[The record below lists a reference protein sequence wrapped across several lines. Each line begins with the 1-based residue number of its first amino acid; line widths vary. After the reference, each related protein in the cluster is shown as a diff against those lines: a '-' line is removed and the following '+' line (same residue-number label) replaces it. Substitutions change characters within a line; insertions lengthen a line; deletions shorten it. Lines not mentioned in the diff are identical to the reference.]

1 MAKHRNNLPQLD
13 GGFYLTDSGLETTL
27 IFHDNMELPHFAAF
41 DLLRDV
47 AGKAKL
53 REYYRLHAATARTD
67 GTGFVFE
74 SPTWRASRDW
84 GVKLGY
90 SPEVLAAVNRESIE
104 LMEEVRGEFEGPGS
118 PMVISGALGPRGD
131 GYDPGEIMS
140 PEVAQTYHGEQIGVF
155 ADTGADMITAMTITN
170 TPEAIGI
177 VRAARAAGMPV
188 VIGFTV
194 ETDGSLPTGQAL
206 SDAIAEVDSATGT
219 YPAYYIINCAH
230 PTHFAAKLD
239 EKGDWMA
246 RVQGI
251 RANASRCSH
260 AELDEAREL
269 DAGDPVELAAEY
281 SDLIRRFPQINV
293 LGGCCGTDHRH
304 ITQISAACRPVANS
318 AAA

>member
-27 IFHDNMELPHFAAF
+27 IFHDNIDLPHFAAF
-41 DLLRDV
+41 DLLRDDGGR
-47 AGKAKL
+47 ATL
-53 REYYRLHAATARTD
+53 REYYRLHAATARGD
-67 GTGFVFE
+67 GAGFVFE
-74 SPTWRASRDW
+74 SPTWRANPDW

-90 SPEVLAAVNRESIE
+90 SPEALAAVNREAIE

-118 PMVISGALGPRGD
+118 PMVISGSLGPRGD
-131 GYDPGEIMS
+131 GYDPGEMMS
-140 PEVAQTYHGEQIGVF
+140 AEVAQSYHGEQIDVF
-155 ADTGADMITAMTITN
+155 ADSGADMITAMTITN

-177 VRAARAAGMPV
+177 VRAAMAAGMPV

-206 SDAIAEVDSATGT
+206 SDAITEVDDATDT
-219 YPAYYIINCAH
+219 APAYYIINCAH

-239 EKGDWMA
+239 QNGDWMA
-246 RVQGI
+246 RVRGI

-260 AELDEAREL
+260 AELDEATEL
-269 DAGDPVELAAEY
+269 DAGDPIELAIEY
-281 SDLIRRFPQINV
+281 RDLILRFPQINV

-304 ITQISAACRPVANS
+304 IAHISDICRPAANAVA
-318 AAA
+318 A